1 MSRDTIVKTIF
12 IASDFKD
19 FLRANNIKIDDKLK
33 KDVFGYND
41 NSILEVTKPIGS
53 LEILDVKLI
62 DDDLV
67 RRILDTE
74 E

>member
-41 NSILEVTKPIGS
+41 NSILEVTKSIGS